1 MFAIYGITGRV
12 FSGTLE
18 QWRQVPR
25 VSAPA
30 RIHATPPETEGLREA
45 RTALGERPAGGSAG
59 ERPRATRAALAAY
72 GQTRQGAAPRH
83 PLSRV
88 HELMSRNVI
97 TVPHEATLAQA
108 WQLLARHGIGQAPA
122 VDASGTLVGLLLRA
136 DLLQPGLLPAPG
148 FDAQAWRDLLA
159 QRVSEL
165 MWTPVPCVAGDTDI
179 RRATVVLLETG
190 LPGLPVVD
198 AQGAVTGF
206 ISRSDILRAVVANP
220 PLELWA

>member
-1 MFAIYGITGRV
+1 MFAIYGVTGRV

-18 QWRQVPR
+18 QWRQVAR
-25 VSAPA
+25 VSANA
-30 RIHATPPETEGLREA
+30 RTHAIRPMTEGLREA
-45 RTALGERPAGGSAG
+45 GAAVGEQPAGGSAG
-59 ERPRATRAALAAY
+59 EPQRAAVAALAAY
-72 GQTRQGAAPRH
+72 GQTPQGATPRQ

-88 HELMSRNVI
+88 HEVMSRHVI

-108 WQLLARHGIGQAPA
+108 WQLLARHGIGQAPV
-122 VDASGTLVGLLLRA
+122 VDGSGALVGLLLRA

-148 FDAQAWRDLLA
+148 LDAQAWRDLLA

-198 AQGAVTGF
+198 EQGAVIGF
-206 ISRSDILRAVVANP
+206 ISRSDILRAVVADP
-220 PLELWA
+220 PLDLWA